1 MAIVVNGP
9 WPAADGLVCDL
20 RKMPENVSEAN
31 NKNALSLQ
39 ILGTKPNARV
49 VTSQPVLWRHT
60 SSNAKIINTPS
71 SLLFSQIMA
80 EIDIWVRFFPSAQI
94 QHQVAG
100 PLLGFSF
107 LLNQEKSFLVGFFL
121 SAIFSYA

>member
-1 MAIVVNGP
+1 MALGRLRT
-9 WPAADGLVCDL
+9 GLYATVGN
-20 RKMPENVSEAN
+20 RQKMSVKQIIKTPSLCIFW
-31 NKNALSLQ
+31 LS
-39 ILGTKPNARV
+39 KPNARV

-80 EIDIWVRFFPSAQI
+80 EIDIWVRFFPSAQV

-107 LLNQEKSFLVGFFL
+107 LLNQKISFLVGFFL

>member
-1 MAIVVNGP
+1 MALGRLRT
-9 WPAADGLVCDL
+9 GLYATVGN
-20 RKMPENVSEAN
+20 RQKMPVKQIIKTPSLCIFW
-31 NKNALSLQ
+31 LS
-39 ILGTKPNARV
+39 KPNAWV
-49 VTSQPVLWRHT
+49 VTSQSVLWRHT
-60 SSNAKIINTPS
+60 SSNAKIINTHS

-107 LLNQEKSFLVGFFL
+107 RLNQKISFLVGFFL
-121 SAIFSYA
+121 SAIFLSA